1 MARAEYRNYTW
12 RQAPF
17 RRAYY
22 HATSR
27 YILAPAIILVL
38 IAIGVLFYYYSR
50 YSAVI
55 DDGLKGG
62 TFVRSSGIYAAPLT
76 LREGVGISKAR
87 LLSHLQ
93 NVGYV
98 SNATLEQQGNEKK
111 GRYVDRGAVLE
122 IYPGPDATIDG
133 AKAFD
138 SLRVTFNRNGDTVQ
152 SIADLENGQRLDRS
166 QLEPELISS
175 VVNEEREKRKI
186 IDFKDLPQSLVDAIT
201 AVEDRAFFDHSG
213 INWRGVLRALFRDYQ
228 AGELKEGGS
237 SITQQLVKDFFLTPE
252 RSWTRKLS
260 EAYMSIILEQR
271 LTKQEIMAMY
281 CNQIYLGQR
290 GGFSLNGFGEAARAY
305 FGKDISHLEL
315 HESALLAGIIRSP
328 NYYSPYSHEDRARDR
343 RNKVLDIMVEA
354 DRITRDQAEVARRRP
369 LGITSGRGGLDSS
382 DAPYFIDYLTR
393 QLERQEIDLGMLRTM
408 RIYSTIDLD
417 LQTAAYEA
425 VRKNMAE
432 VDRMLAKR
440 RGGTAGLQAALVAM
454 NPKTGEILAMV
465 GGRDYARSQLNRATE
480 AKRQP
485 GSIFKPFVYAAALA
499 SGADENNV
507 PITPA
512 TTFMDEP
519 RTFETLDGRGYSPGN
534 FGDKYEMRALTLRDA
549 LVNSKNVI
557 SVALAERIGFSPV
570 QQLCERAGLTRVPA
584 VQSMALGV
592 GEATPLQMASA
603 YTAFANGGR
612 RVLPISI
619 KRVTNKEGSSRL
631 TQSTETREVMS
642 PQVAFVMTSM
652 MQDVLDRGTGTRV
665 RQMGF
670 SATAA
675 GKTGTS
681 RDGWFAGYTPN
692 LVCVVWVGFD
702 DNADLGLTGGATAA
716 PIWTDFMKSALRV
729 RPELGGDFQDP
740 GGIVSYE
747 IDPTT
752 GEIASGAP
760 NTRRELFIEGTGPGD
775 GTPLPLPDRQ
785 SEPLPDGEPKDPE
798 RPAAADPAE
807 SKETRP
813 RTSNEPRIAG
823 IDTDL
828 IPLPP
833 GAQVG
838 GGGARTAEAAPAP
851 KSRSFFGRLKD
862 FFTPDTEASAEATPP
877 TRVASNE
884 GATERPRATPRPRP
898 TAPPAAYS
906 GFGGAIAQATP
917 RLAAPA
923 PTFTREREPERER
936 DAKTAKPAPQTRPK
950 PTPTPRLPVATRPR
964 RVIEEDPKTARPDGS
979 KGKFGKNQPPVP
991 ANTRTSSAKP
1001 VEKKTDDRRGLTAA
1015 PASRGLKKP
1024 APTPTPRVIARATPT
1039 PRPVPRATPPP
1050 VRPTPTPAP
1059 APVIQQA
1066 PPPPVST
1073 PKGDGTFTV
1082 EICSDTGLLA
1092 VKGICTNTYRKRFNA
1107 ANVPTK
1113 RCSAALHDKH

>member
-27 YILAPAIILVL
+27 YILAPVIILVL

-50 YSAVI
+50 YSAII
-55 DDGLKGG
+55 DEGLKGDI
-62 TFVRSSGIYAAPLT
+62 FVRSSGIYAAPLT
-76 LREGVGISKAR
+76 LREGAGISKAR
-87 LLSHLQ
+87 LLEHLQ
-93 NVGYV
+93 HVGYV

-133 AKAFD
+133 AKAYD
-138 SLRVTFNRNGDTVQ
+138 NLRVTFARNGEALQ
-152 SIADLENGQRLDRS
+152 SIADLENGQRLDRA

-175 VVNEEREKRKI
+175 VVNQEREKRKI
-186 IDFKDLPQSLVDAIT
+186 IDYKDLPQSLVDAIT

-213 INWRGVLRALFRDYQ
+213 INWRGVMRALFRDYQ
-228 AGELKEGGS
+228 TGELKEGGS

-260 EAYMSIILEQR
+260 DAYMSVILEQR
-271 LTKQEIMAMY
+271 LTKREIMAMY

-290 GGFSLNGFGEAARAY
+290 GGFSINGFGEAARAY
-305 FGKDISHLEL
+305 FGKDVSHLDL

-393 QLERQEIDLGMLRTM
+393 QLERQEIDLGKLRTM

-417 LQTAAYEA
+417 LQHAAYEA
-425 VRKNMAE
+425 VRKNMAD

-485 GSIFKPFVYAAALA
+485 GSVFKPFVYAAALA

-512 TTFMDEP
+512 TIFMDEP
-519 RTFETLDGRGYSPGN
+519 RTFETLDGRGYNPGN
-534 FGDKYEMRALTLRDA
+534 FGDKYEMRPLTLRDA

-557 SVALAERIGFSPV
+557 SVALAERVGYSAV

-592 GEATPLQMASA
+592 GEATPLQMTSA

-612 RVLPISI
+612 RVLPVSI
-619 KRVTNKEGSSRL
+619 KRVTSKEGTSSL

-670 SATAA
+670 NATAA
-675 GKTGTS
+675 GKTGSS

-716 PIWTDFMKSALRV
+716 PIWADFMKSALRV
-729 RPELGGDFQDP
+729 RPELGGEFHDP

-760 NTRRELFIEGTGPGD
+760 NARRELFIEGTGPGD
-775 GTPLPLPDRQ
+775 GTPLPLPERQ
-785 SEPLPDGEPKDPE
+785 GEPLPDAEPKDPD
-798 RPAAADPAE
+798 RPTADPTEPNE
-807 SKETRP
+807 SRP
-813 RTSNEPRIAG
+813 RTSKEPRIAG

-833 GAQVG
+833 GAEVG
-838 GGGARTAEAAPAP
+838 GGSRPGAEVAPAQ
-851 KSRSFFGRLKD
+851 KSRSFFGRIKD
-862 FFTPDTEASAEATPP
+862 FFTPDTEASAEATPS
-877 TRVASNE
+877 TRTDR
-884 GATERPRATPRPRP
+884 TEQPRETPRPRP
-898 TAPPAAYS
+898 AATPAYS

-923 PTFTREREPERER
+923 AAFTREREPER
-936 DAKTAKPAPQTRPK
+936 DAKTAKSAPQTRPTPK
-950 PTPTPRLPVATRPR
+950 PTPRQPVATRPR
-964 RVIEEDPKTARPDGS
+964 RVVEEPKTTRTDGS

-991 ANTRTSSAKP
+991 ANTRTSSP
-1001 VEKKTDDRRGLTAA
+1001 RPIEKKTDDRRGGAA
-1015 PASRGLKKP
+1015 ANASRALKKP
-1024 APTPTPRVIARATPT
+1024 VPTPTPRAIAKATPT
-1039 PRPVPRATPPP
+1039 PRPIAKATPLP

-1059 APVIQQA
+1059 APAPIQA
-1066 PPPPVST
+1066 PPPPTT

-1092 VKGICTNTYRKRFNA
+1092 VKGICTTTYRKRFTA

-1113 RCSAALHDKH
+1113 RCSAAMHDKR